1 MYSKMEHMLKQI
13 NFDNNYKY
21 LDKYYDTYLD
31 TIHSLNDLFE
41 VFESVLY
48 YKYYV
53 YEKGKE
59 KYYDTDAI
67 PYINKEEY
75 DKIYQMYLLIVKNL
89 LFFI

>member
-1 MYSKMEHMLKQI
+1 
-13 NFDNNYKY
+13 
-21 LDKYYDTYLD
+21 
-31 TIHSLNDLFE
+31 
-41 VFESVLY
+41 
-48 YKYYV
+48 V